1 MTSNFRIALYR
12 DSDILHVKLIG
23 DFDASSA
30 FELLNTLT
38 RDAPK
43 TSKVFIHCSSLN
55 EIYPFGVAV
64 FHNNLDEIKEH
75 SKKIVFT
82 GENASQLAP
91 NTGSQ
96 VK

>member
-1 MTSNFRIALYR
+1 MTSNFRISLYR
-12 DSDILHVKLIG
+12 ESDILHLKLIG
-23 DFDASSA
+23 DFDAASA

-43 TSKVFIHCSSLN
+43 TSRVFIHCSSLN

-64 FHNNLDEIKEH
+64 FHNNLDEIKEN

-91 NTGSQ
+91 DAVKQ